1 MVYGTLL
8 DGIGSLL
15 DALGQ
20 DSLAIASAFVVFVL
34 IAALTLMNM
43 LIGVLCEV
51 VSGVAAV
58 EKEEL
63 AVSFVKGKLQ
73 NIVMGFDTNG
83 DNLISK
89 SEFEMLMK
97 SKEAVKALTE
107 VGVDAEGL
115 VDLAETIFSENY
127 GNGSDCYDKELS
139 FPDFME
145 VILELRGGNTATIRD
160 LVNLK
165 KFMSKMS
172 GESTTL
178 TNSRLDR
185 TDATLAQMD
194 DKLRALVNHM
204 GIEVKPS
211 RALSKGKARS
221 DARRKSW
228 ANRNSAGSQSF
239 DSDDTGLPE
248 ALPGGEKARQRYAL
262 GSKSRSF
269 NSQESSCPSSQ
280 STRPPICRSSQ
291 SLKVPPIH
299 EGDRSHQSTTSNIS
313 RQGRVDCSRRQF
325 QRPPKLD
332 TEIRS
337 EGLGGRIYVKPA
349 SEENSLRTQLASLE
363 ADISASFQ
371 GLQKV
376 FQQLKEVRPPG
387 GTAVEPHC
395 LPGEVVDESQ
405 VSAPGGRLVN
415 VTQQLQANIASGN
428 GNGPRGGAVQ
438 ASAGDLPKM
447 PEIGSSRLGK
457 S

>member
-1 MVYGTLL
+1 DSWFIFDSCLVFESVLETWAMALIALAIGAPIAFDASILRLVRLLRLMRMMRMAKLLRAMPELMILIKGMAAATRSVIFTLILLVLVMYVFAIAFTQLTAGTPNGDRFFATVADSMYTLMVYGTLL

-178 TNSRLDR
+178 TNSRL
-185 TDATLAQMD
+185 
-194 DKLRALVNHM
+194 
-204 GIEVKPS
+204 
-211 RALSKGKARS
+211 
-221 DARRKSW
+221 
-228 ANRNSAGSQSF
+228 
-239 DSDDTGLPE
+239 
-248 ALPGGEKARQRYAL
+248 
-262 GSKSRSF
+262 
-269 NSQESSCPSSQ
+269 
-280 STRPPICRSSQ
+280 
-291 SLKVPPIH
+291 
-299 EGDRSHQSTTSNIS
+299 
-313 RQGRVDCSRRQF
+313 
-325 QRPPKLD
+325 
-332 TEIRS
+332 
-337 EGLGGRIYVKPA
+337 
-349 SEENSLRTQLASLE
+349 
-363 ADISASFQ
+363 
-371 GLQKV
+371 
-376 FQQLKEVRPPG
+376 
-387 GTAVEPHC
+387 
-395 LPGEVVDESQ
+395 
-405 VSAPGGRLVN
+405 
-415 VTQQLQANIASGN
+415 
-428 GNGPRGGAVQ
+428 
-438 ASAGDLPKM
+438 
-447 PEIGSSRLGK
+447 
-457 S
+457 